1 MSHSWPMET
10 AFRSVELDVE
20 DRICQHCGQWMHVCG
35 RRKRR
40 LFTLQGPLQLLLKV
54 VHCPVQGCSGHS
66 TTWSPEAELNISMP
80 WWVIGWDV
88 FLWIGHRRLSRHW
101 SVPQIR
107 TELHDSYRVDLS
119 EDAVEKNIRRYQT
132 MIAARQQDL
141 DRLRACYQDS
151 DVVKLTI
158 DGLQPEKGHETI
170 YVVREVGK
178 KRLWF
183 AEPLLSSSEAEVR
196 RLFVRA
202 RQIAEYLGKPV
213 AWWMSDKQD
222 AFVKGVAAEFPGTV
236 HRYCQNHF
244 LRDLAEPVLKKD
256 SHAKVKMRT
265 KVRGL
270 RAIEREVLTQQ
281 KQQEQQPQEQQP
293 QEQQPQEPA
302 QATEKSSAEATGALP
317 SSRASSSREQADI
330 VLEYCAAVRGILNDD
345 QGGPLHPPS
354 LRMAEALN
362 EVQESLQRN
371 LEAKKGGL
379 RKVNCGG

>member
-10 AFRSVELDVE
+10 AFKSVELDVE
-20 DRICQHCGQWMHVCG
+20 DRICEHCGQWMHICG
-35 RRKRR
+35 HRRRR
-40 LFTLQGPLQLLLKV
+40 LFTLEGPLQLLLKV
-54 VHCPVQGCSGHS
+54 VQCPIPGCAGHS
-66 TTWSPEAELNISMP
+66 KTWSPETELNFSMP
-80 WWVIGWDV
+80 WWAIGWDV
-88 FLWIGHRRLSRHW
+88 FLWIGHRRLARHW

-107 TELHDSYRVDLS
+107 ADLRDTFRIDLS
-119 EDAVEKNIRRYQT
+119 EDAVEKHIRRYQT
-132 MIAARQQDL
+132 VVAARQQDL
-141 DRLRACYQDS
+141 DRLRACYHDS
-151 DVVKLTI
+151 DALKLTI

-202 RQIAEYLGKPV
+202 RQVAEYVGKPV

-222 AFVKGVAAEFPGTV
+222 AFVKGIAAEFPGTA

-244 LRDLAEPVLKKD
+244 LRDLAKPVLEKD
-256 SHAKVKMRT
+256 SHAKVKMRS

-270 RAIEREVLTQQ
+270 RTIEREVLAQQ
-281 KQQEQQPQEQQP
+281 KQQEQQQQEQAQVT
-293 QEQQPQEPA
+293 ETSPA
-302 QATEKSSAEATGALP
+302 AEAAGALP
-317 SSRASSSREQADI
+317 PSREQAGV

-345 QGGPLHPPS
+345 QGGPLQPPS

-362 EVQESLQRN
+362 EVRESLQRN
-371 LEAKKGGL
+371 LEAKKGGPQ
-379 RKVNCGG
+379 KVNCGG

>member
-10 AFRSVELDVE
+10 AFKSVELDVE
-20 DRICQHCGQWMHVCG
+20 DRSCGHCGQWMHICG
-35 RRKRR
+35 HRRRR
-40 LFTLQGPLQLLLKV
+40 LFTLEGPLQLLLKV
-54 VHCPVQGCSGHS
+54 VQCPIPGCAGHS
-66 TTWSPEAELNISMP
+66 KTWSPEAELNFSMP

-88 FLWIGHRRLSRHW
+88 FLWIGHRRLARHW

-107 TELHDSYRVDLS
+107 VELRDTFRIDLS

-132 MIAARQQDL
+132 VVAARQQDL
-141 DRLRACYQDS
+141 DRLRACYHDS
-151 DVVKLTI
+151 DGLKLTI

-178 KRLWF
+178 KQLWF

-222 AFVKGVAAEFPGTV
+222 AFVKGIAAEFPDTA

-244 LRDLAEPVLKKD
+244 LRDLAKPVLEKD
-256 SHAKVKMRT
+256 SHAKVKMRS

-270 RAIEREVLTQQ
+270 RTIEREVLAQQ
-281 KQQEQQPQEQQP
+281 KQQEQQQQEQ
-293 QEQQPQEPA
+293 A
-302 QATEKSSAEATGALP
+302 QVTETSPVALAAGVLPP
-317 SSRASSSREQADI
+317 SRLQADI
-330 VLEYCAAVRGILNDD
+330 VLGYCAAVRGILNDD
-345 QGGPLHPPS
+345 QGGPLQPPS

-362 EVQESLQRN
+362 EVQESLRRN

-379 RKVNCGG
+379 QKVNCGG